1 MGARTKLNSA
11 YLMGNFIL
19 ALLAG
24 GATGS
29 VLVGLVTFFL
39 GVACSFSKGEI
50 RPTSQGPPTKKATR
64 SPASR
69 HRR

>member
-1 MGARTKLNSA
+1 MGARAKLNSA

-29 VLVGLVTFFL
+29 GRDPDKPDHQPFDRDEGGIGGGAH
-39 GVACSFSKGEI
+39 GVVAGA
-50 RPTSQGPPTKKATR
+50 GG
-64 SPASR
+64 
-69 HRR
+69 